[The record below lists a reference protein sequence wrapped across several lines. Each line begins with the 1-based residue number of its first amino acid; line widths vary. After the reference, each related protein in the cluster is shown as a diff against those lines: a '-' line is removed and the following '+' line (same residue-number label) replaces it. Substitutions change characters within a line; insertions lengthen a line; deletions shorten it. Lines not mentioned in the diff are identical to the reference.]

1 MEQTI
6 TSLKKTARLAGFLYL
21 IMGLTGFYTLMYVPS
36 QITVKGDTT
45 ATIHNILSHE
55 FLFRT
60 AIASTLISGVLSI
73 YMAMVLYKLF
83 KQVNALQARLLVAFV
98 IAPVPISFAIETFRI
113 AALMIFKGELLKTL
127 EPAQAQDVAMLFL
140 KMYSYGTVVWEIF
153 MGFWLIPF
161 GILVYRSKFILRIIG
176 VLLFIAGIGYTVD
189 SLTFI
194 LFPEYL
200 KFTKLT
206 AYTLSGIGEVSIM
219 LWLLIIGVKDHL
231 SITVISET
239 SNDTKIGIGKLKE
252 HFGS

>member
-6 TSLKKTARLAGFLYL
+6 TSIKKTAQLAGLLYL

-36 QITVKGDTT
+36 KITVKGDTA
-45 ATIHNILSHE
+45 ATIQNILSHE
-55 FLFRT
+55 SLFRT
-60 AIASTLISGVLSI
+60 AIAATLICGVLSI

-98 IAPVPISFAIETFRI
+98 IVPIPISFAIEVFRM
-113 AALMIFKGELLKTL
+113 AALMILKGELLKTL
-127 EPAQAQDVAMLFL
+127 GPLQAQDVAMLFL
-140 KMYSYGTVVWEIF
+140 KMYGYGTVVWEIF

-176 VLLFIAGIGYTVD
+176 VFLFIAGIGYTVD
-189 SLTFI
+189 TLTFI
-194 LFPEYL
+194 LFPGYL

-206 AYTLSGIGEVSIM
+206 AYTLSGIGEISIM

-231 SITVISET
+231 SITVVSET
-239 SNDTKIGIGKLKE
+239 EMKLKPGIRKLKE
-252 HFGS
+252 HA